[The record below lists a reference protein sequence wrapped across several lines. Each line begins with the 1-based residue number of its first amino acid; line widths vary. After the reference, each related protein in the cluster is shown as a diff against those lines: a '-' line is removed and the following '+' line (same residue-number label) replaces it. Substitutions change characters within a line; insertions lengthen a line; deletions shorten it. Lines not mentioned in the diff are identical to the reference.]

1 MHSQIHNAFQT
12 AVALAEWEGRTK
24 FPESHEQGT
33 RNFPQLVLG
42 KKQFK
47 QVSQVS
53 EGFDQYMTDLMGGRN
68 EAELAAVSAQRYD
81 FRLGKAGESQ
91 SKKNDRSD
99 SDSDDSSG
107 GESEDEE
114 GNSSEDE
121 SSDSDVRPKRG
132 QGNSKKNES
141 ESGQTSDDGKRKR
154 NKIKGRGSQRTK
166 LNSDSSEELVKS
178 KGVKDAEK
186 NKKKAKSKQKG
197 SISDSD

>member
-12 AVALAEWEGRTK
+12 AVALAEWEARTK
-24 FPESHEQGT
+24 VPESHEQGP
-33 RNFPQLVLG
+33 RNLPQLVLG

-81 FRLGKAGESQ
+81 FRPGKDRESQ
-91 SKKNDRSD
+91 SKKDARSD

-107 GESEDEE
+107 DDNESKE

-121 SSDSDVRPKRG
+121 SSDSDGTPKRG
-132 QGNSKKNES
+132 GNRKKNES
-141 ESGQTSDDGKRKR
+141 ESGQSSDDGKRKR
-154 NKIKGRGSQRTK
+154 NKNRGKGSQRTK
-166 LNSDSSEELVKS
+166 FGGSSSEEVVKS
-178 KGVKDAEK
+178 KGAKDAEK
-186 NKKKAKSKQKG
+186 NRKKPKSKHKET
-197 SISDSD
+197 ISDSS